1 MSNQYGAASPV
12 SPEAAANMSRAV
24 FDGLMSD
31 NPAYVKEANETI
43 TGYTRLKMREAGF
56 LRKLLP
62 QTPVTNSDLDRSM
75 DPGTLQIIVD
85 MEPDSPGAIT
95 VGFGSQPDTLI
106 IRGSRYRVVFRR
118 IQTVK
123 FTQDVDLLRTYIMDI
138 RSILSDNS
146 IKDMLAEE
154 DGKAINAVNRALI
167 GPGVVSPLSGS
178 VQHAQ
183 IRGGISRDTWFDSLN
198 IMPANS
204 SNLEV
209 HTILMN
215 HLTVKELAKMDFVE
229 FGGDTAQNIMLKGW
243 TLDELSGKRLL
254 VTIKK
259 NIVTNNSF
267 YHFCSPE
274 FLGKHFSLEDT
285 TMYVKR
291 DGSMIEFY
299 ATQLSGL
306 AFGNWNGLA
315 RADFI

>member
-1 MSNQYGAASPV
+1 MSTQFGATAPV
-12 SPEAAANMSRAV
+12 SPEKAAQMSRAV
-24 FDGLMSD
+24 FDGIMSD
-31 NPAYVKEANETI
+31 NPAYVKEANDTI
-43 TGYTRLKMREAGF
+43 TGYTRLKMREGGF

-62 QTPVTNSDLDRSM
+62 MQPVTNSDLDRDLST
-75 DPGTLQIIVD
+75 GTLRIIVE

-95 VGFGSQPDTLI
+95 VGFGTQPDTLV
-106 IRGSRYRVVFRR
+106 IRSARYQVVFRR

-154 DGKAINAVNRALI
+154 DGKSINAVNRALI
-167 GPGVVSPLSGS
+167 GPGVVSPLSGA

-183 IRGGISRDTWFDSLN
+183 IRGGISRDTWIDSLN
-198 IMPANS
+198 VMPANS

-215 HLTVKELAKMDFVE
+215 HLTVKELSKMDLVE
-229 FGGDTAQNIMLKGW
+229 FGGDTAQSIMLKGW

-259 NIVTNNSF
+259 NIVATNTF
-267 YHFCSPE
+267 YHFCAPE
-274 FLGKHFSLEDT
+274 FLGKHFGLEDT

-299 ATQLSGL
+299 ATQLTGL

-315 RADFI
+315 RVDYI